1 MKFDDVIKSEFYKLS
16 TLGGQML
23 FDKAVKEIEYLKSLK
38 PTIPKFVAKWF
49 EESIKNQM
57 DIYSMVDYYVS
68 SDSRLPSEIKS
79 WMDAIDDGSKIEIT
93 LANMVQFGYNIIYDT
108 KYIIKAPVAWRDYA
122 EDDQY
127 VAVSETERYELVDIS
142 EADKFTKEEAEILMD
157 NLRVNWELV
166 EVRENAWNK

>member
-1 MKFDDVIKSEFYKLS
+1 MSNL
-16 TLGGQML
+16 
-23 FDKAVKEIEYLKSLK
+23 DKALETLKETKKGTEWGDRMHKEAIEYLESLK
-38 PTIPKFVAKWF
+38 PTIPIFVARWF
-49 EESIKNQM
+49 EKAIKDQM
-57 DIYSMVDYYVS
+57 DIYRMVNYYDS
-68 SDSRLPSEIKS
+68 SDGRLPSEINS
-79 WMDAIDDGSKIEIT
+79 WMQTIDEGSRIEIT

-166 EVRENAWNK
+166 EVRENVWNK